1 MSNQGQVDPISAIK
15 SRIATMSELQK
26 QEFAKETGV
35 DISAVNI
42 MSYEV
47 AEKYCKNHNI
57 NLGTTNVWADYNKAK
72 ADWNTYHE
80 MYVQAN
86 EAYYNFKSIESKAQ
100 KEYTSAYQNALAE
113 NGGEALNSTQDLA
126 IRRETNYTTDTIKNT
141 SDADMT
147 ARALLSKCYMAVDS
161 QRAGLQK
168 GIIGQGYLNIKS

>member
-1 MSNQGQVDPISAIK
+1 MGFNAISAIK
-15 SRIATMSELQK
+15 AQISLMSEFDK
-26 QEFAKETGV
+26 QQFTKETGV
-35 DISAVNI
+35 DISAINI

-57 NLGTTNVWADYNKAK
+57 NLGTTNVWSDYNKAK

-113 NGGEALNSTQDLA
+113 NGGETLNSTQDA
-126 IRRETNYTTDTIKNT
+126 IIRRQTNYTTETMKNT

-168 GIIGQGYLNIKS
+168 GIIGQGFLNIKS

>member
-1 MSNQGQVDPISAIK
+1 MVNQGQIDPISAIK

-35 DISAVNI
+35 DISAINI

-57 NLGTTNVWADYNKAK
+57 NLGTTNVWSDYNKAK
-72 ADWNTYHE
+72 ADWNTYYE

-113 NGGEALNSTQDLA
+113 NGGETLNSTQDA
-126 IRRETNYTTDTIKNT
+126 IIRRQTNYTTETMKNT

-168 GIIGQGYLNIKS
+168 GIIGQGFLNIKS